1 MLPSLFG
8 DVSRLIVVFG
18 GAQSW
23 SGGADVVKG
32 VFFFSFLFSFVNGL
46 YEDGL

>member
-8 DVSRLIVVFG
+8 DVSRLTVVFG

-32 VFFFSFLFSFVNGL
+32 VFFFSFF
-46 YEDGL
+46 